1 MLSTSLVKPLLP
13 STLRPPLARALL
25 TSFQL
30 QAHNGSY
37 RINSLVYIYPD
48 TFQLCHKL
56 NTFCSPECNT
66 INGNLS
72 GIKQGNWNIR
82 VVFGPLKR
90 SYWRL
95 PKGSKPG
102 NREQP
107 ERHQRRR
114 GKGPLSEVDHK
125 HHHTLGPGQLHP
137 VLQWHSLFRSA
148 GKSGK

>member
-30 QAHNGSY
+30 QANSGSY

-82 VVFGPLKR
+82 LVFGPLKR
-90 SYWRL
+90 GCWRL

-102 NREQP
+102 NRAAREAP
-107 ERHQRRR
+107 EKER
-114 GKGPLSEVDHK
+114 KGAAQWGRSQTPPHP
-125 HHHTLGPGQLHP
+125 GPGGASSCASVVRFVQ
-137 VLQWHSLFRSA
+137 VCWQIW
-148 GKSGK
+148 